1 MDIFFEVHCDLPR
14 EGPGDNASTRKAYAL
29 LKDLPHKPHI
39 LDIACGP
46 GMQTIELAR
55 ISGGTI
61 TAVDTHQPFL
71 DVLQHSAV
79 EAGVADR
86 LTVQPGSMF
95 DLQFPEGSFDLLWS
109 EGAIYIIG
117 FEQGLRQWRKLLK
130 PGGYIAVT
138 ELSWIKADPPAE
150 IVSFWKENYP
160 AMRTVAENLRG
171 CVDAGYSVIEHFILP
186 DSSWWDNYYHPMQ
199 KRITMLREKYQGN
212 AALQKDLDGHQQ
224 EIEMFR
230 KYAAWYGYVFYIL
243 GVE

>member
-14 EGPGDNASTRKAYAL
+14 EGPGDNASTRKAYSL
-29 LKDLPHKPHI
+29 LTDLPPKARI

-46 GMQTIELAR
+46 GMQTIHLAKL
-55 ISGGTI
+55 SGGTI
-61 TAVDTHQPFL
+61 IAIDTHQPFL
-71 DVLQHSAV
+71 DVLQRSAT

-86 LTVQPGSMF
+86 LTIQLASMF
-95 DLQFPEGSFDLLWS
+95 DLQFPERSFDLLWS

-117 FEQGLRQWRKLLK
+117 FDEGLRQWRKLLK

-138 ELSWIKADPPAE
+138 ELSWIKGNPPAE

-160 AMRTVAENLRG
+160 GMRTVPENLRG
-171 CVDAGYSVIEHFILP
+171 CEDAGYSVIGHFTLP

-199 KRITMLREKYQGN
+199 KRITMLRAKYRGN
-212 AALQKDLDGHQQ
+212 AALQRDLDGHQQ

-230 KYAAWYGYVFYIL
+230 KYAAWYGYVFYIMRK
-243 GVE
+243 V